1 MVVGSNS
8 PSRTKEVLFVRVHR
22 STVSAIKM
30 RDDDRRVVW
39 MAASMF

>member
-8 PSRTKEVLFVRVHR
+8 PSRTKEVLFGRVHR